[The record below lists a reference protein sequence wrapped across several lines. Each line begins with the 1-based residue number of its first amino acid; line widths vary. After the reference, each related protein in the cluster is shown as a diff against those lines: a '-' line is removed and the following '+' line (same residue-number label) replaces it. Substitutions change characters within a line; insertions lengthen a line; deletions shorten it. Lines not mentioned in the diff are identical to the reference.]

1 MERFP
6 IGDELLICTA
16 SAGDERICTGEAGEG
31 EAISGME
38 TRCVLVRVERHDIG
52 LLCSFMAGYEGVAIV
67 RTVDPKQGLV
77 ALLIA
82 PAFYMTVLD
91 IIRTLSQE
99 MPLCLMTEAGDMPER
114 YEELVYRTLHVS
126 GDARD

>member
-1 MERFP
+1 M
-6 IGDELLICTA
+6 D
-16 SAGDERICTGEAGEG
+16 
-31 EAISGME
+31 

-77 ALLIA
+77 ALLVA

-91 IIRTLSQE
+91 IIRALSQE
-99 MPLCLMTEAGDMPER
+99 MPLSLLMTEAGDMHER
-114 YEELVYRTLHVS
+114 C
-126 GDARD
+126 